1 VSRRVLWFIGVI
13 EVSAGLVVAWTWGA
27 VAWTWGFPAFYV
39 AFAFVVELM
48 VRFKST
54 HVETAVQALL
64 LSGTF
69 PFVFAGFFGER
80 WTEGAAPLHL
90 GALTVSS
97 TVAGLALA
105 LWVRP
110 DARA

>member
-13 EVSAGLVVAWTWGA
+13 EVRAGLVVAWTWGA
-27 VAWTWGFPAFYV
+27 VPWT
-39 AFAFVVELM
+39 
-48 VRFKST
+48 S

-69 PFVFAGFFGER
+69 PFVFAWFFGER

-97 TVAGLALA
+97 TLAGLALA

-110 DARA
+110 PAARGSS